1 MIGPAMHATIMR
13 KAGDVRIENVPDP
26 TIKQPNDAII
36 RVTRACIC
44 GSDLWPYNGGPNVE
58 GQRMGHEAIGVV
70 EDVGNEVRTI
80 RRGDVV
86 IMPFANSDGS
96 CMFCEEGL
104 QTACVHV
111 GFFGNGELDGA
122 QAEAM
127 RIPYADGTL
136 YPLDVGEDDALMPSL
151 LTLSDVMGT
160 GHHAAVTARV
170 RPGGTV
176 AVVGDGAVG
185 ICGVLAAKRLG
196 AEQIIILGRHQDR
209 IALAKEFGATDVVS
223 ERGEEGITRVKDLTR
238 GFGAQSVLECVG
250 TGQAMVTSMGIVR
263 AGGAVG
269 RVGVP
274 HYEAING
281 AQQLFYRNV
290 IVAGGPAPTRAYI
303 GELLP
308 DVMEGR
314 IDPGRVFDRTVD
326 LDGVADGYRA
336 MNEREAL
343 KVLIRP

>member
-1 MIGPAMHATIMR
+1 MRATTMPR
-13 KAGDVRIENVPDP
+13 AHEVRIDNVPDAAIIEP
-26 TIKQPNDAII
+26 TDALI

-44 GSDLWPYNGGPNVE
+44 GSDLWTYNGGPNVA

-70 EDVGNEVRTI
+70 EDVGSEVRRI
-80 RRGDVV
+80 KRGQVV
-86 IMPFANSDGS
+86 IMPFADSDGT
-96 CMFCEEGL
+96 CLFCDEGL

-111 GFFGNGELDGA
+111 DFFGNGKLDGA

-127 RIPYADGTL
+127 RIPHADGTL
-136 YPLDVGEDDALMPSL
+136 YPLEVGEDDALMPSL

-170 RPGGTV
+170 RRGASV

-185 ICGVLAAKRLG
+185 ICGVIAAKRLG
-196 AEQIIILGRHQDR
+196 AEQIIIMGRHPDR
-209 IALAKEFGATDVVS
+209 IALAREFGATEVVS
-223 ERGEEGITRVKDLTR
+223 ERGEEAVEHVRQLTG
-238 GFGAQSVLECVG
+238 GFGVQSVLECVG
-250 TGQAMVTSMGIVR
+250 TGQAMETSMGVVR

-274 HYEAING
+274 HYEAIAG
-281 AQQLFYRNV
+281 AQPMFYRNV

-303 GELLP
+303 DELLP

-314 IDPGRVFDRTVD
+314 IEPGRVFDRTVG
-326 LDGVADGYRA
+326 LDGVPDGYRA
-336 MNEREAL
+336 MNDREAL

>member
-1 MIGPAMHATIMR
+1 MRATIMP
-13 KAGDVRIENVPDP
+13 KAHDVRIDNVPDAAIKDP
-26 TIKQPNDAII
+26 TDAVI
-36 RVTRACIC
+36 RITRACIC

-70 EDVGNEVRTI
+70 EDVGRDVRTVK
-80 RRGDVV
+80 RGDVV

-111 GFFGNGELDGA
+111 GFFGNGGPLDGA
-122 QAEAM
+122 QAEAL
-127 RIPYADGTL
+127 RIPFADGTL
-136 YPLDVGEDDALMPSL
+136 YPLNVGEDDVLMPGL

-170 RPGGTV
+170 RGGGTV

-185 ICGVLAAKRLG
+185 LCGVIAAKRLG
-196 AEQIIILGRHQDR
+196 AEQIIIMGRHEQR

-223 ERGEEGITRVKDLTR
+223 ERGEEGMQRVRELTR
-238 GFGAQSVLECVG
+238 GFGVQSVLECVG
-250 TGQAMVTSMGIVR
+250 TEQAMDTSMGIVR

-274 HYEAING
+274 HYEAIKG
-281 AQQLFYRNV
+281 AQQMFYRNV

-303 GELLP
+303 DELLP
-308 DVMEGR
+308 DVMDGR
-314 IDPGRVFDRTVD
+314 IEPGRVFDRTVD
-326 LDGVADGYRA
+326 LDGVPDGYRA